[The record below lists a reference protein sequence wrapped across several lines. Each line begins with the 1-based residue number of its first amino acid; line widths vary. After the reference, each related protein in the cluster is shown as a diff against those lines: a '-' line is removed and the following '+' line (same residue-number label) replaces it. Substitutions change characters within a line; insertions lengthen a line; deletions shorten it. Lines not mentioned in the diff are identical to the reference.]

1 MLSNSL
7 TGTFKI
13 SRLSAELYLLM
24 RKNYRFSEKLVSSEG
39 SGSSCDSSDSNANIL
54 SRDMSNVRESVV
66 VMQKT
71 PAEENFFREIPVGCT
86 NVRKR

>member
-1 MLSNSL
+1 
-7 TGTFKI
+7 
-13 SRLSAELYLLM
+13 M

-71 PAEENFFREIPVGCT
+71 PAEENFSREIPVGCT